1 LGEGIMIKNFLELNN
16 DEKILALEFIK
27 ENENTDLSLS
37 QIEKELTDKICNY
50 SEGILFYFDEN
61 EVVGK
66 VAVILEVVD
75 KLETIYINKV
85 VCPNYNKKILREL
98 INNSLVF
105 ANKYNAKKVLLGI
118 RSDNLLKLAQDIGL
132 KRSYSSFNMVLSN
145 REKVNDVLDK
155 IRLSKENIE
164 EYVDVYNKSFMDMPH
179 GTYIE
184 IEEAKSYLKNKNDNE
199 DYFIVLDKGESI
211 GFLNTII
218 KDKKAF
224 FDIGLIKEYR
234 GKGYGKKILETAI
247 QFLNEKQVEE
257 ICLTVIEKNS
267 IAYEM
272 YKKRGFK
279 VYNKL
284 SDWIELM

>member
-1 LGEGIMIKNFLELNN
+1 MIKNFLELNN

-66 VAVILEVVD
+66 VSVILEVVD

>member
-1 LGEGIMIKNFLELNN
+1 MIKNFLELSN

-37 QIEKELTDKICNY
+37 ELEKELTGKICNY
-50 SEGILFYFDEN
+50 GEGILFYFDEN

-66 VAVILEVVD
+66 VSVILEVVD
-75 KLETIYINKV
+75 KLKTIYINKV
-85 VCPNYNKKILREL
+85 ICPKNNKKVLKEL
-98 INNSLVF
+98 INSSLVL
-105 ANKYNAKKVLLGI
+105 ANKYSAKKVLLGI
-118 RSDNLLKLAQDIGL
+118 RNNDLLKLAEDIGL
-132 KRSYSSFNMVLSN
+132 KRSYSSYNMTLNN
-145 REKVNDVLDK
+145 REKLNDVLDK
-155 IRLSKENIE
+155 IRLSKENIQ

-184 IEEAKSYLKNKNDNE
+184 IEDAKGYLSNKDDNE

-224 FDIGLIKEYR
+224 FDIGLMKAYR
-234 GKGYGKKILETAI
+234 GKGYGKKLLETAI

-257 ICLTVIEKNS
+257 ICLTVIEKNN

>member
-1 LGEGIMIKNFLELNN
+1 MIKNFLELNN

-66 VAVILEVVD
+66 VSVILEVVD

-184 IEEAKSYLKNKNDNE
+184 IEEAKRYLKNKNDNE

>member
-1 LGEGIMIKNFLELNN
+1 MIKSFLELNN
-16 DEKILALEFIK
+16 DEKNLALEFIK
-27 ENENTDLSLS
+27 KNENTNLSLS
-37 QIEKELTDKICNY
+37 ELEKELTGKICNY
-50 SEGILFYFDEN
+50 GEGILFYIDEN

-66 VAVILEVVD
+66 VSVILEVVD

-85 VCPNYNKKILREL
+85 ICPNDNKKILREL

-105 ANKYNAKKVLLGI
+105 ANKYNAMKVLLGI

-132 KRSYSSFNMVLSN
+132 KRSYSSFNMVLNN
-145 REKVNDVLDK
+145 REKVNDVIDR
-155 IRLSKENIE
+155 IDLSKENIE
-164 EYVDVYNKSFMDMPH
+164 EYVDIYNKSFMDMPH

-184 IEEAKSYLKNKNDNE
+184 IEDAKSYLKNKNDNE

-211 GFLNTII
+211 GFLNTTI
-218 KDKKAF
+218 KEKKAF

-234 GKGYGKKILETAI
+234 GKGYGKKLLETAI

-284 SDWIELM
+284 SDWIELT

>member
-1 LGEGIMIKNFLELNN
+1 MIKNFLELNN

-184 IEEAKSYLKNKNDNE
+184 IEEAKRYLKNKNDNE